1 MKLISDDSGQVTAFV
16 VILTTA
22 CLLFAGLVLD
32 GGLALAA
39 KTTAIGHAEQA
50 ARAGAQE
57 LDLAAYR
64 AGDPARL
71 DPAAATAAA
80 HRYLHQVG
88 ATGTVT
94 ATPGSVRVTVT
105 AHQPTRLLTAIG
117 IGELTVTGTGS
128 ARPDQGPLGGPP

>member
-1 MKLISDDSGQVTAFV
+1 MRLGADESGQVTAFV

-64 AGDPARL
+64 AGERARL
-71 DPAAATAAA
+71 DPAAARAAA
-80 HRYLHQVG
+80 HSYLSQVG

-94 ATPGSVRVTVT
+94 ATPTSVSVTVT
-105 AHQPTRLLTAIG
+105 RRQPTQLLTAIG
-117 IGELTVTGTGS
+117 IGNLTVTGTGK
-128 ARPDQGPLGGPP
+128 ARPDEGPLGGPP